1 MSGVKIRKGDT
12 VELINGS
19 REEIGK
25 QGEVIRV
32 MPRDGFLVVAGMNI
46 RKKHKRQ
53 VQTQGRT
60 MNPGIVEFEA
70 PIHISNVML
79 VCPKCQQPARVGF
92 QRQDGESQRVCKNCG
107 ELVD

>member
-1 MSGVKIRKGDT
+1 VSGVKIRKGDT
-12 VELINGS
+12 VELISGR
-19 REEIGK
+19 REEVGK
-25 QGEVIRV
+25 RGEVIRV
-32 MPRDGFLVVAGMNI
+32 IPKDGFVVIAGVNI
-46 RKKHKRQ
+46 RKKHQRE

-79 VCPKCQQPARVGF
+79 VCPRCQQPSRIGF
-92 QRQDGESQRVCKNCG
+92 QRQNGESLRVCKNCE

>member
-1 MSGVKIRKGDT
+1 VSGVKIRKGDT
-12 VELINGS
+12 VEMMSGS
-19 REEIGK
+19 QDEIGK
-25 QGEVIRV
+25 RGEVIRV
-32 MPRDGFLVVAGMNI
+32 MPKEGFVVVAGMNI

-53 VQTQGRT
+53 MQTQGRT

-70 PIHISNVML
+70 PLHISNVML

-92 QRQDGESQRVCKNCG
+92 QRQDGESLRVCKNCG

>member
-1 MSGVKIRKGDT
+1 VSGAKIRKGDT
-12 VELINGS
+12 VELISGR
-19 REEIGK
+19 REEVGK
-25 QGEVIRV
+25 RGEVIRV
-32 MPRDGFLVVAGMNI
+32 LPKDGFVVVAGVNI
-46 RKKHKRQ
+46 RKKHQRE

-79 VCPKCQQPARVGF
+79 VCPRCQQPSRIGF
-92 QRQDGESQRVCKNCG
+92 QRQDGESLRVCKNCE

>member
-12 VELINGS
+12 VELISGK

-25 QGEVIRV
+25 RGEVIRV
-32 MPRDGFLVVAGMNI
+32 NPKEHFVVIAGVNI
-46 RKKHKRQ
+46 RKKHQSQ

-70 PIHISNVML
+70 PVHISNVMF
-79 VCPKCQQPARVGF
+79 VCPKCQQPARVGL
-92 QRQDGESQRVCKNCG
+92 QRQDGESIRVCKNCG

>member
-1 MSGVKIRKGDT
+1 VSGVKIRKGDT
-12 VELINGS
+12 VELISGR
-19 REEIGK
+19 REEVGK
-25 QGEVIRV
+25 RGEVIRV
-32 MPRDGFLVVAGMNI
+32 MPKEGFVVIAGVNI

-70 PIHISNVML
+70 PIPISNVML
-79 VCPKCQQPARVGF
+79 VCPKCQQPARVGY
-92 QRQDGESQRVCKNCG
+92 QRQDDENMRVCKNCG